1 MKTWTLLYGIPWLVL
16 SGTILF
22 ATSTDEAT
30 ETVGAWV
37 LLASVLLIGLPHGA
51 CDFQLLKKDDSEPR
65 SLKNFSKVL
74 TLYTLLAA
82 VIAVLWFVLPEISL
96 TAFLILTAWH
106 FGSGDEVWSSSGS
119 VARVPAW
126 VRGLMIVSAP
136 LAFHRDDSAAVL
148 NALVRSSDSPF
159 VDLIL
164 DIAIYVFMASA
175 LVLVIYES
183 HRAFR
188 FKSLEPARIIEPVLI
203 GTFFYLVS
211 PLLAVAIYFV
221 AVHSWRHV
229 FRLELYD
236 RPGSEVGE
244 KGVIGSFVAF
254 YRKALPI
261 TALSLIGLVLIF
273 IAFRSDLSYLSQW
286 TSSYLILLS
295 ALTVP
300 HAILI
305 RKMEKG
311 LAEPLS

>member
-1 MKTWTLLYGIPWLVL
+1 ML

-22 ATSTDEAT
+22 ATSTGEAT
-30 ETVGAWV
+30 ETIGAWV

-51 CDFQLLKKDDSEPR
+51 CDFQLLRKNHHETR
-65 SLKNFSKVL
+65 SLKDFTKVL
-74 TLYTLLAA
+74 TLYTFLAA
-82 VIAVLWFVLPEISL
+82 VIALLWFVLPEISL
-96 TAFLILTAWH
+96 IAFLILTAWH
-106 FGSGDEVWSSSGS
+106 FGSGDEVWSSRGR
-119 VARVPAW
+119 VALLPAW
-126 VRGLMIVSAP
+126 ARGLMIVSAP
-136 LAFHRDDSAAVL
+136 LAFHRDDSATVL
-148 NALVRSSDSPF
+148 NALVRSLGSPF
-159 VDLIL
+159 VDAVL
-164 DIAIYVFMASA
+164 DVSIYVFAASA
-175 LVLVIYES
+175 SVLVINEL
-183 HRAFR
+183 HRLLR
-188 FKSLEPARIIEPVLI
+188 SKTVEPARIIEPILI
-203 GTFFYLVS
+203 GAFFYLVS
-211 PLLAVAIYFV
+211 PLLAVAVYFV

-244 KGVIGSFVAF
+244 KGIVGSFVAF

>member
-1 MKTWTLLYGIPWLVL
+1 ML
-16 SGTILF
+16 SVTILF
-22 ATSTDEAT
+22 AISTGEAS

-37 LLASVLLIGLPHGA
+37 LLASILLIGLPHGA
-51 CDFQLLKKDDSEPR
+51 CDYQLLKKNDSETR

-74 TLYTLLAA
+74 TLYTFLAA
-82 VIAVLWFVLPEISL
+82 VIALLWFVLPEISL
-96 TAFLILTAWH
+96 IAFLILTAWH
-106 FGSGDEVWSSSGS
+106 FGSGDEAWSSRGP
-119 VARVPAW
+119 VALLPAW
-126 VRGLMIVSAP
+126 ARGLMIVAAP
-136 LAFHRDDSAAVL
+136 LAFHRDDSATVL

-159 VDLIL
+159 VDAVL
-164 DIAIYVFMASA
+164 DVAIYVFAASA
-175 LVLVIYES
+175 SVFVINELS
-183 HRAFR
+183 RSLR
-188 FKSLEPARIIEPVLI
+188 SKSVASTRIIEPVLI

-211 PLLAVAIYFV
+211 PLLAVAVYFV

-236 RPGSEVGE
+236 HPGSEVGE
-244 KGVIGSFVAF
+244 KGIVGSFVAF
-254 YRKALPI
+254 YGKALPI